1 MYAERVKEGVAP
13 STNLQN
19 CQTPCHIYLQECI
32 IISRYSLM
40 KIGIIGSG
48 NIGGTAAKLFLN
60 AGHEIAVSNSKGPQS
75 LQLFV
80 ESLGP
85 GAKAMTVEDTI
96 AFGDAILLAIPWR
109 KREALRSLP
118 SELFKNKIVIDA
130 TNPYSETFE
139 VIDLGNRTSSEEV
152 AKQVPGIHLVKAFN
166 TMYYETLRDGG
177 RPSTEDRLVLF
188 IAGDDADAKAVVSKL
203 IEDIGFVA
211 VDTGSLRE
219 GGRKQQPGSPIY
231 NNSMTVETARKRLA
245 EIA

>member
-1 MYAERVKEGVAP
+1 
-13 STNLQN
+13 
-19 CQTPCHIYLQECI
+19 
-32 IISRYSLM
+32 M

-96 AFGDAILLAIPWR
+96 AFGDVIFLALPWR
-109 KREALRSLP
+109 KRDVLRSLP
-118 SELFKNKIVIDA
+118 SELFKKKIVIDA
-130 TNPYSETFE
+130 TNPYSENFE

-166 TMYYETLRDGG
+166 TMYYETLRDGS
-177 RPSTEDRLVLF
+177 RPSGEDRLVLF
-188 IAGDDADAKAVVSKL
+188 IAGDDDDAKACSIKTDRGYRFCHL
-203 IEDIGFVA
+203 
-211 VDTGSLRE
+211 
-219 GGRKQQPGSPIY
+219 
-231 NNSMTVETARKRLA
+231 
-245 EIA
+245 

>member
-1 MYAERVKEGVAP
+1 
-13 STNLQN
+13 
-19 CQTPCHIYLQECI
+19 
-32 IISRYSLM
+32 M

-96 AFGDAILLAIPWR
+96 AFGDVILLALPWR
-109 KREALRSLP
+109 KRDVLRSLP
-118 SELFKNKIVIDA
+118 SELFKKKIVIDA
-130 TNPYSETFE
+130 TNPYSENFE

-166 TMYYETLRDGG
+166 TMYETLRDGS
-177 RPSTEDRLVLF
+177 RPSGEDRLVLF
-188 IAGDDADAKAVVSKL
+188 IAGDDDDAKAVVSKL

-219 GGRKQQPGSPIY
+219 GGRKQQPDSPIY
-231 NNSMTVETARKRLA
+231 NNSMTVETARRRLA

>member
-1 MYAERVKEGVAP
+1 
-13 STNLQN
+13 
-19 CQTPCHIYLQECI
+19 
-32 IISRYSLM
+32 M

-48 NIGGTAAKLFLN
+48 NIGGTAAKLFIS

-85 GAKAMTVEDTI
+85 GAKAMTVEGAV
-96 AFGDAILLAIPWR
+96 AFGDVILLAIPWR
-109 KREALRSLP
+109 KKEELRSIP
-118 SELFKNKIVIDA
+118 SELIKNKIVIDA
-130 TNPYSETFE
+130 TNPYSEKFE

-152 AKQVPGIHLVKAFN
+152 AKQVPGTHLVKAFN
-166 TMYYETLRDGG
+166 TMYYATLRDGS
-177 RPSTEDRLVLF
+177 RPPGEDRLVLF
-188 IAGDDADAKAVVSKL
+188 IAGDDANAKALVSKL
-203 IEDIGFVA
+203 IDDIGFVA

-231 NNSMTVETARKRLA
+231 NNPMTIETARKRLA

>member
-1 MYAERVKEGVAP
+1 
-13 STNLQN
+13 
-19 CQTPCHIYLQECI
+19 
-32 IISRYSLM
+32 M

-48 NIGGTAAKLFLN
+48 KIGGTAAKLFLD
-60 AGHEIAVSNSKGPQS
+60 AGHEIAVSNSRGPQS

-85 GAKAMTVEDTI
+85 GAKAMTLEDSI
-96 AFGDAILLAIPWR
+96 AFGDIILLAMPWR
-109 KREALRSLP
+109 KREELRSLP

-130 TNPYSETFE
+130 TNPYSENFE
-139 VIDLGNRTSSEEV
+139 VIDLENSTSSEEI
-152 AKQVPGIHLVKAFN
+152 AKQVRSIHLVKAFN
-166 TMYYETLRDGG
+166 TLYYETLRDGG
-177 RPSTEDRLVLF
+177 RPSGEDRLVLF
-188 IAGDDADAKAVVSKL
+188 IAGDDIHAKAEVSKL

-231 NNSMTVETARKRLA
+231 NNPMTVETARKRLA

>member
-1 MYAERVKEGVAP
+1 
-13 STNLQN
+13 
-19 CQTPCHIYLQECI
+19 
-32 IISRYSLM
+32 M

-60 AGHEIAVSNSKGPQS
+60 VGHEIAVSNSKGPQS

-85 GAKAMTVEDTI
+85 GAKAMTVEDAI
-96 AFGDAILLAIPWR
+96 AFGDVILLAIPWR
-109 KREALRSLP
+109 KREELRSLP
-118 SELFKNKIVIDA
+118 SEIFKNKIVIDA
-130 TNPYSETFE
+130 TNPYSENFE

-152 AKQVPGIHLVKAFN
+152 ANQVPGIHLVKAFN

-177 RPSTEDRLVLF
+177 RTSREDRLVLF
-188 IAGDDADAKAVVSKL
+188 IASDDADAKAIVSKL

-231 NNSMTVETARKRLA
+231 NNLMTVETARKRLA

>member
-1 MYAERVKEGVAP
+1 
-13 STNLQN
+13 
-19 CQTPCHIYLQECI
+19 
-32 IISRYSLM
+32 M

-48 NIGGTAAKLFLN
+48 KIGATAAKLFLN
-60 AGHEIAVSNSKGPQS
+60 AGHEIAISNSRGPQS

-85 GAKAMTVEDTI
+85 GAKAMTVEDSI
-96 AFGDAILLAIPWR
+96 AFGDIILLAMPWR
-109 KREALRSLP
+109 KREELRSLP

-130 TNPYSETFE
+130 TNPYSENFE
-139 VIDLGNRTSSEEV
+139 VIDLENRTSSEEI
-152 AKQVPGIHLVKAFN
+152 AKQVPSIHLVKAFN

-177 RPSTEDRLVLF
+177 RPSGEDRLVLF
-188 IAGDDADAKAVVSKL
+188 IAGDDIHAKAEVSKL

-219 GGRKQQPGSPIY
+219 GGRKQQPGSPLY
-231 NNSMTVETARKRLA
+231 NNPMTVETARKRLA